1 MDADKDRTIIFEQFA
16 RKAKER
22 IEARKKFRKEEL
34 VISGMDNMVM
44 EIRAISDAELNEIY
58 EFSTDAVEVDRYLI
72 YSASSTLQEA
82 ARLMVADGT
91 LQPSKE
97 YKITEMFT
105 SAERNFIAKRILT
118 LSGIYDDAGIMVK
131 ETEEVK
137 NS

>member
-22 IEARKKFRKEEL
+22 IESRKKFRKEEL

-44 EIRAISDAELNEIY
+44 EIRGISDAELNEIY

-118 LSGIYDDAGIMVK
+118 LSGVYDDAGIMVK

>member
-44 EIRAISDAELNEIY
+44 EIRGISDAELNEIY

>member
-1 MDADKDRTIIFEQFA
+1 MDADRDRTIIYEQFA

-22 IEARKKFRKEEL
+22 IEERKKFRKEEL

-44 EIRAISDAELNEIY
+44 EIRGISDAELNEIY
-58 EFSTDAVEVDRYLI
+58 EFSADAVEVDRYLI
-72 YSASSTLQEA
+72 YSASSTLKEA

-118 LSGIYDDAGIMVK
+118 LSGVYDDAGIRVK